1 MGKVKARRTNREEL
15 PGIAV
20 LRDSVARPLAAFQAR
35 PSVLDLDMEL
45 DPDLEHLISHD
56 PDGFFTAID
65 GDETFGFC
73 AAIVRSRQCLLSEIW
88 VLPQH
93 EGKGAGE
100 VLLKRA
106 MSYGDRSGARSYL
119 ALVPPEPAI
128 QGLLLRHSFAPLT
141 PVYQFQLPP
150 AAAVTIA
157 EGLSALLEG
166 RNATND
172 LLARR
177 GQADI
182 DRIDRVTRGLTR
194 EVDHTF
200 WLKKRGFSAALVRQG
215 SRIAAYGYAGGDQV
229 GPAAGSSREA
239 ALCALGWSV
248 RLATE
253 RRAPSPLLV
262 RVPARFESAIEALL
276 EAGGRIQATMVLY
289 GLGMGAAFDRCL
301 LGAPNLP

>member
-20 LRDSVARPLAAFQAR
+20 LRDSVASSLAAFQPR
-35 PSVLDLDMEL
+35 QSVLDLDMVL
-45 DPDLEHLISHD
+45 DPDLDHLISHD
-56 PDGFFTAID
+56 PDGFFTAIE
-65 GDETFGFC
+65 GDETVGFC
-73 AAIVRSRQCLLSEIW
+73 ATVVRSRQCLLSEIW

-93 EGKGAGE
+93 QGRGAGE

-106 MSYGDRSGARSYL
+106 LTYGDRSGARGFL

-128 QGLLLRHSFAPLT
+128 QGLLLRHSFQPLT

-150 AAAVTIA
+150 AAVATLA
-157 EGLSALLEG
+157 AGLGSLLEG

-182 DRIDRVTRGLTR
+182 DRIDRVTRELTR
-194 EVDHTF
+194 EVDHTY
-200 WLKKRGFSAALVRQG
+200 WLKKRGFGAALVRQG
-215 SRIAAYGYAGGDQV
+215 SRIAGYGYAGGEQV
-229 GPAAGSSREA
+229 GPVAGSSRDA
-239 ALCALGWSV
+239 ALCALGWSL

-253 RRAPSPLLV
+253 RRAPAPLLV
-262 RVPARFESAIEALL
+262 RVPARFEAAIEALL
-276 EAGGRIQATMVLY
+276 EAGGRIQATMLLY
-289 GLGMGAAFDRCL
+289 GFGVSAAFDRCL

>member
-20 LRDSVARPLAAFQAR
+20 LRDSVAQGMAAYQPR
-35 PSVLDLDMEL
+35 PSVLDLDMDL

-65 GDETFGFC
+65 GSETVGFC
-73 AAIVRSRQCLLSEIW
+73 AAVIRSRQCLLSEIW

-93 EGKGAGE
+93 QGKGAGE

-106 MSYGDRSGARSYL
+106 LSYGERSDARGFL

-128 QGLLLRHSFAPLT
+128 QGLLLRHSFLPLT

-150 AAAVTIA
+150 AAAAALAV
-157 EGLSALLEG
+157 GLSSQLEG

-182 DRIDRVTRGLTR
+182 DRIDRVTRELTR
-194 EVDHTF
+194 EVDHTY
-200 WLKKRGFSAALVRQG
+200 WLKKRGFGAALVRQG
-215 SRIAAYGYAGGDQV
+215 SRIAGYGYGSHDQI

-239 ALCALGWSV
+239 ALCALGWSL

-253 RRAPSPLLV
+253 RRAPTPLIV
-262 RVPARFESAIEALL
+262 RVPARFEPAIEAML
-276 EAGGRIQATMVLY
+276 EAGGRIQATLVLY
-289 GLGMGAAFDRCL
+289 GLGVSAAFDRCL
-301 LGAPNLP
+301 LGTPNLP